1 MRFVAGSNPA
11 ARTTLMKNLIKTM
24 RDFFNRLFN
33 RKQRWEDVLNDYS
46 DYEWGDDDATDPAI
60 YIYELDLPLLPDNVI
75 YATDRF
81 ARGRDE
87 SE

>member
-1 MRFVAGSNPA
+1 MRLVAGSNPA

-33 RKQRWEDVLNDYS
+33 RKQHWEDVLGDYS
-46 DYEWGDDDATDPAI
+46 DYDCDWEDTTDPMI
-60 YIYELDLPLLPDNVI
+60 YVYELEVPQPDNVI

-81 ARGRDE
+81 RQGR
-87 SE
+87 SEGE